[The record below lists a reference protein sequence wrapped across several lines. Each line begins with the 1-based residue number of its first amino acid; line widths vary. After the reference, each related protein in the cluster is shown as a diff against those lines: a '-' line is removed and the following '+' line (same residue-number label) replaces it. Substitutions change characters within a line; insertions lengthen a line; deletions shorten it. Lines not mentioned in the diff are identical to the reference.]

1 MSDFY
6 SNNNETNNSGDN
18 ETNSST
24 TNGAYSYKKDQI
36 NQGESYYQWSPYDDG
51 RKNKKPKKSSGF
63 GAKLG
68 RTAAI
73 AKQVHYVVQSGN
85 AEILSRGGN
94 QTLRSFAK
102 SEERRVFRLAEGMQM
117 VSNP

>member
-73 AKQVHYVVQSGN
+73 ALVFGLVAGISFQSVV
-85 AEILSRGGN
+85 A
-94 QTLRSFAK
+94 
-102 SEERRVFRLAEGMQM
+102 
-117 VSNP
+117 VSNRFINNDATQLTETKT